1 MTEARS
7 APRRQY
13 AERATSPAD
22 YCAFFRTCFGPM
34 IALRASLAD
43 RVGDFDAE
51 FLAFAMRTNRGAPE
65 GPAEYPYEY
74 LLVVARTRDE

>member
-1 MTEARS
+1 
-7 APRRQY
+7 
-13 AERATSPAD
+13 
-22 YCAFFRTCFGPM
+22 M
-34 IALRASLAD
+34 IALRWSLAD